1 MPKIKCD
8 WDCCKHFNLETGY
21 CECPEVELE
30 NQELEVENEEGDYE
44 LKQFLVC
51 KSYEEAN
58 NGCAKNK
65 SGT

>member
-51 KSYEEAN
+51 KSYEEA
-58 NGCAKNK
+58 K
-65 SGT
+65 TDDH